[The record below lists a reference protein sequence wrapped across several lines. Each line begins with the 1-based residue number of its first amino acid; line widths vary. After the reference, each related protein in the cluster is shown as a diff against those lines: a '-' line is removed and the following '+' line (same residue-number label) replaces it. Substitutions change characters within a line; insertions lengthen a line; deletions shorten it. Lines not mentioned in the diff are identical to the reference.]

1 MCYVTLH
8 FIPFH
13 CAVLHC
19 FALHYIAL
27 LCIAYISHHALS
39 ERGDHSRGRKWKASR
54 HFAQSSWLMTFHDC
68 MNHAFAALPP
78 GSAFALF
85 SFCIFCLAA
94 DIRNGWFSFAMA
106 GPSVRLAEGEQ
117 SLRKSKVSD
126 KFAENS
132 PKRSAK
138 HYQAATGKTCPPLR
152 VETLFNFLTLTNL
165 FRDT

>member
-1 MCYVTLH
+1 
-8 FIPFH
+8 
-13 CAVLHC
+13 
-19 FALHYIAL
+19 
-27 LCIAYISHHALS
+27 
-39 ERGDHSRGRKWKASR
+39 
-54 HFAQSSWLMTFHDC
+54 MTFHDC

-138 HYQAATGKTCPPLR
+138 HLPSRNGQDLPTFAC
-152 VETLFNFLTLTNL
+152 
-165 FRDT
+165 